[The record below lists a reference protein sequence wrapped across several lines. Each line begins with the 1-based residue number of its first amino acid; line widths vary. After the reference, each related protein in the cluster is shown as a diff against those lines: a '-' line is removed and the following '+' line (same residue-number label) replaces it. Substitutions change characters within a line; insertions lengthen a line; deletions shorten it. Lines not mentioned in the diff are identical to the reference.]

1 MRIRRREMV
10 SPRSPREHPFGSEE
24 AFFQAFMKMQ
34 SMVEEMYKD
43 RKKAKEESGPSGTT
57 TKVEG
62 EGGDP
67 LESPCRL
74 HPLLVRV
81 GVLLLLL

>member
-1 MRIRRREMV
+1 MA

-24 AFFQAFMKMQ
+24 FFLQTFITIQ

-43 RKKAKEESGPSGTT
+43 RKKAKEESGPLGTT
-57 TKVEG
+57 KKVEG

-67 LESPCRL
+67 PESPSSL

-81 GVLLLLL
+81 GVLLLL